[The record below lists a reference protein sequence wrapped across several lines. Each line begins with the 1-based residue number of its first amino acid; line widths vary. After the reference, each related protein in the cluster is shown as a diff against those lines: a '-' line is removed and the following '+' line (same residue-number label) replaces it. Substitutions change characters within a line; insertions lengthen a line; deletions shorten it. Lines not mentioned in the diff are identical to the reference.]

1 MSIKK
6 DRTMKNC
13 CNIEDRKAHHDPE
26 TKIKLTHRINRIEG
40 QIKGIGRMVEDDIY
54 CDDIL
59 NQITSVQAALNG
71 VKKTLLEAHLKSCVM
86 EQLSEG
92 KISVIEELLTTI
104 GKMLK

>member
-1 MSIKK
+1 
-6 DRTMKNC
+6 MKQC
-13 CNIEDRKAHHDPE
+13 CKTEERKAHHDPE

-40 QIKGIGRMVEDDIY
+40 QIKGIGRMVEEDIY

-71 VKKTLLEAHLKSCVM
+71 VKKTLLEAHLKTCVM

-92 KISVIEELLTTI
+92 QVSVVDELLTTI